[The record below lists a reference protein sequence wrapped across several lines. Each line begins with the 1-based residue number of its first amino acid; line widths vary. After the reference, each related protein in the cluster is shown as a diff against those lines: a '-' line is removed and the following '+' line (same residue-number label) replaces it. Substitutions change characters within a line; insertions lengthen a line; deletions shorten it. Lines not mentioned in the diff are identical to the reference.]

1 MYEKKEDRLIHRA
14 IEKYGEDNFSL
25 IILEFCPPDTITLL
39 EKEQLALDLWKPQY
53 NVLTIAGALIG
64 FLHSDETKVLM
75 SELKKKENN
84 PFFGKTHSEEIK
96 QLLSELNIGSNHPNF
111 GKKRSKET
119 INKMI
124 KSSSYRAKPVY
135 CYLWDDKSYK
145 CMYSSINQMAKE
157 LNLVRGTI
165 QYCIKNQTPLN
176 TKDGRYLVSHFLSKT
191 N

>member
-1 MYEKKEDRLIHRA
+1 MWLNWKKDKNDILKTLKGKSGIYMLLCNTTNKSYIGSSLNLRNRMLTYYSVNVRKKEDRLIHRA

-25 IILEFCPPDTITLL
+25 IILEFCPSDTITLL

-75 SELKKKENN
+75 SELKKGENN

-111 GKKRSKET
+111 GKKDPKRLL
-119 INKMI
+119 I
-124 KSSSYRAKPVY
+124 K
-135 CYLWDDKSYK
+135 
-145 CMYSSINQMAKE
+145 
-157 LNLVRGTI
+157 
-165 QYCIKNQTPLN
+165 
-176 TKDGRYLVSHFLSKT
+176 
-191 N
+191 